1 MRRGGGWFQG
11 VKPLNLN
18 AISRFA
24 AYYRE
29 EKGLIQFEKIFRVG

>member
-11 VKPLNLN
+11 VKPLN

-29 EKGLIQFEKIFRVG
+29 EKGLI